1 MNLFVLKTPH
11 ITEKTYRLINTRNS
25 YTFVVDRGAT
35 KGQIKEAVEKTFG
48 VKVLSVQTTTVAGK
62 GKRTGKKRMSIV
74 QPDKKKAIVR
84 LPEGQKIALFDIDN
98 GKTAE
103 VAESK

>member
-11 ITEKTYRLINTRNS
+11 ITEKTYRLINTRNA
-25 YTFVVDRGAT
+25 YTFIVDRNAT
-35 KGQIKEAVEKTFG
+35 KGQVKEAVETTFG

-62 GKRTGKKRMSIV
+62 GKRTGKKRMVYV

-84 LPEGQKIALFDIDN
+84 LPEGQKISLFDIET
-98 GKTAE
+98 GKQQTKEE
-103 VAESK
+103 VK